1 VIAILL
7 YIDPI
12 SKLALNLLGF
22 ILQNPLDRKMIAAW
36 KHTLEAQGATFH
48 NDQVA
53 DFGAAA
59 TERQHATNGVI
70 VADLSPLSLIQFA
83 GEDAQTFLQG
93 QLSNDV
99 RLLDGNNAQ
108 YTSYNTPKGRM
119 LANGLL
125 WQSAPNTYILQLPAS
140 LREAIQKRLSMFVLR
155 AKVKVSD
162 VSDDWV
168 RLGVGGLGAA
178 AALSQVLGDLP
189 ATLLGRESFEHGS
202 VLRLPGDNFEL
213 LIAPDQ
219 AQAVWEMLMPL
230 AKPVGN
236 ACWDALLI
244 RAGIPTLL
252 PATQEQFVA
261 QMLNY
266 ELIGGVN
273 FKKGCYPGQ
282 EIVARTQY
290 LGKPKRRMY
299 LAHIDGSEMPQ
310 PGDELYSEDLPEQ
323 ATGMIVNAAPAGDG
337 GFDVL
342 AVIQI
347 TSAEGHALHW
357 KSIQGPAL
365 VLQALPY
372 AIP

>member
-1 VIAILL
+1 
-7 YIDPI
+7 
-12 SKLALNLLGF
+12 
-22 ILQNPLDRKMIAAW
+22 MIASW
-36 KHTLEAQGATFH
+36 KHTLEAHGANILNEH
-48 NDQVA
+48 VA
-53 DFGAAA
+53 DFGDAGAERRQAAHGA
-59 TERQHATNGVI
+59 I
-70 VADLSPLSLIQFA
+70 VADLSPLNLIQFA

-99 RLLDGNNAQ
+99 RLLDGNNTQ

-125 WQSAPNTYILQLPAS
+125 WQGAPNTYVLQLPAS
-140 LREAIQKRLSMFVLR
+140 LREAIQKRLSMFVMR

-162 VSDDWV
+162 VSADWV

-178 AALSQVLGDLP
+178 EAVSRVLGDLP
-189 ATLLGRESFEHGS
+189 AAVHGRTGFEHGS
-202 VLRLPGDNFEL
+202 VMRLPGDHFEL

-219 AQAVWEMLMPL
+219 AQALWEKLLPL

-299 LAHIDGSEMPQ
+299 LAHIDGNEAPQ
-310 PGDELYSEDLPEQ
+310 AGDELYSDDLPEQ

-347 TSAEGHALHW
+347 SSAEGHALHL

-365 VLQALPY
+365 SLQSLPY

>member
-1 VIAILL
+1 
-7 YIDPI
+7 
-12 SKLALNLLGF
+12 
-22 ILQNPLDRKMIAAW
+22 MIASW
-36 KHTLEAQGATFH
+36 KHTLEAHGATLR
-48 NDQVA
+48 NDHVL
-53 DFGAAA
+53 DFGDAEAERRQAAHGA
-59 TERQHATNGVI
+59 I
-70 VADLSPLSLIQFA
+70 VADLSHLSLIQFA

-99 RLLDGNNAQ
+99 RLLDGDNAQ
-108 YTSYNTPKGRM
+108 YTSYNTAKGRM

-125 WQSAPNTYILQLPAS
+125 WLSAADTYVLQLPVS
-140 LREAIQKRLSMFVLR
+140 LREAIQKRLTMFVLR
-155 AKVKVSD
+155 SKVKVSE

-168 RLGVGGLGAA
+168 RLGVGGMGAA
-178 AALSQVLGDLP
+178 AALSQVLGTLP
-189 ATLLGRESFEHGS
+189 APVLGRVSFAQGS

-213 LIAPDQ
+213 LVAPDQ
-219 AQAVWEMLMPL
+219 AQSVWEQLLPL
-230 AKPVGN
+230 AKPVG
-236 ACWDALLI
+236 AAAWDALLI

-299 LAHIDGSEMPQ
+299 LAHIDAGDAPQ
-310 PGDELYSEDLPEQ
+310 PGDELYSDDMPDQ
-323 ATGMIVNAAPAGDG
+323 STGMVVNAAPAGDG
-337 GFDVL
+337 GFDLL

-347 TSAEGHALHW
+347 SSTEGHTLRL
-357 KSIQGPAL
+357 KSLQGPAL
-365 VLQALPY
+365 RLQALPY
-372 AIP
+372 AVP

>member
-1 VIAILL
+1 
-7 YIDPI
+7 
-12 SKLALNLLGF
+12 
-22 ILQNPLDRKMIAAW
+22 MIASW
-36 KHTLEAQGATFH
+36 KHTLEAHGATFLD
-48 NDQVA
+48 DQVA
-53 DFGAAA
+53 DFGDAEA
-59 TERQHATNGVI
+59 ERRQLARGAI
-70 VADLSPLSLIQFA
+70 VADLSQLNLIQFA
-83 GEDAQTFLQG
+83 GADAQSFLQG

-125 WQSAPNTYILQLPAS
+125 WQSAPNTYIFQLPAS
-140 LREAIQKRLSMFVLR
+140 LREAIQKRLTMFVLR

-162 VSDDWV
+162 VSDDSV
-168 RLGVGGLGAA
+168 RLGVGGVGAA
-178 AALSQVLGDLP
+178 ATLSQMLGELP
-189 ATLLGRESFEHGS
+189 ASALGRVPFEHGS

-213 LIAPDQ
+213 LIAPEQ
-219 AQAVWEMLMPL
+219 AQAIWEKLMPL

-299 LAHIDGSEMPQ
+299 LAHIDCGDTPQ
-310 PGDELYSEDLPEQ
+310 PGDELFSDDLPEQ
-323 ATGMIVNAAPAGDG
+323 ATGMVVNAAPAGDG

-347 TSAEGHALHW
+347 SSAEGHALHL

-365 VLQALPY
+365 ALQALPY